1 MPRSPLLTRTI
12 SAALLL
18 PLVLGG
24 IYIGG
29 DLFFVGVGLVL
40 ALATFEFVKLM
51 ERGDFHPALLF
62 SWGFMGVGLF
72 VARDPDVSWLRPAIA
87 GLLAGSL
94 VWQLLHAERPAP
106 TAGWALTIAGGLYIG
121 WMGGYLVALR
131 QVPDGLQ
138 WLLLALIITW
148 SADTGAYLVGSN
160 WGRRK
165 LAPKL
170 SPGKTIEGTVG
181 GWLTGIVIGG
191 LLAGLMGLGVLNGL
205 ALGALIG
212 IASPLGDLGISM
224 MKRQVGAKDS
234 GQLIPG
240 HGGMLDRIDSILFTV
255 VVGYYYVEWVIL

>member
-1 MPRSPLLTRTI
+1 MSRSPLITRTI
-12 SAALLL
+12 SAAVLL

-24 IYIGG
+24 IYIGD

-51 ERGDFHPALLF
+51 EHGKYHPTLLF

-72 VARDPDVSWLRPAIA
+72 IARDPEISWLRTAIA
-87 GLLAGSL
+87 GLLAGAL
-94 VWQLLHAERPAP
+94 VWQLFQTERLAP
-106 TAGWALTIAGGLYIG
+106 TADWALTIAGGLYIG

-138 WLLLALIITW
+138 WLLLALVTTW

-170 SPGKTIEGTVG
+170 SPGKTIEGTIG
-181 GWLTGIVIGG
+181 GWVTGIVIGG
-191 LLAGLMGLGVLNGL
+191 LLAGLMGLGVLHGL
-205 ALGALIG
+205 VLGALIG
-212 IASPLGDLGISM
+212 VTSPLGDLGISM

-234 GQLIPG
+234 GHLIPG
-240 HGGMLDRIDSILFTV
+240 HGGMLDRIDSILFTI
-255 VVGYYYVEWVIL
+255 VVGYYYVEWAVL